1 MKTLYSAQATAIGG
15 RNGQAATADGAFR
28 AKLSKPEA
36 LGGSGGDGVNPEQL
50 FAAGYA
56 ACFLSA
62 LKAAAS
68 NADID
73 IGETAN
79 VTATVGI
86 GERED
91 GQGMGLTVSIAVDLP
106 GVNCAVARDLVA
118 QAQVRCPY
126 SHIASAGLDVRY
138 SVV

>member
-36 LGGSGGDGVNPEQL
+36 LGGDGDGVNPEQL
-50 FAAGYA
+50 FATGYA

-68 NADID
+68 KAEID
-73 IGETAN
+73 LGDSAN

-91 GQGMGLTVSIAVDLP
+91 GQGMGLSVSIAVDLP
-106 GVNCAVARDLVA
+106 GVSCAAARDLVA
-118 QAQVRCPY
+118 QAQLACPY
-126 SHIASAGLDVRY
+126 SHIANAGFDVRY
-138 SVV
+138 SVL